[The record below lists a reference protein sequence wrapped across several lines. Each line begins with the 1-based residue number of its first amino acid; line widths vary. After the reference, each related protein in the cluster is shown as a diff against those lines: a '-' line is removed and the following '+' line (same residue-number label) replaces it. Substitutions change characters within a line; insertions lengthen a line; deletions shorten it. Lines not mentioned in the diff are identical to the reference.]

1 MKSTTGTRNLPE
13 NKWLIDDVF
22 HELRS
27 ILSGILSS
35 VELIEMYGA
44 RPDPGEKINRQAGF
58 IKLQVIELEFQLQN
72 VKIIQ
77 HLLNNTLRP
86 HLAPVNIIHTLEA
99 FSQDERYGF
108 LFGQGVS
115 FQINTDNEMA
125 EVDELL
131 LKQLV
136 LNMAYRMMRN
146 AMTNDQSSLTFIFE
160 DDRLL
165 VSAKYT
171 ANGTISSTIKS
182 FSPGDQPHTGAF
194 MDQRICQLIALIAEM
209 HGGNFEIEVED
220 GRNVEMLAKI
230 PYESR

>member
-1 MKSTTGTRNLPE
+1 MKSSTGTRNLPE

-35 VELIEMYGA
+35 VELIELYGA
-44 RPDPGEKINRQAGF
+44 KPDAKEKINRQAGF

-86 HLAPVNIIHTLEA
+86 HLTPVNIIHTLDA
-99 FSQDERYGF
+99 FVQDERYAF

-115 FQINTDNEMA
+115 FQVNTENEMA
-125 EVDELL
+125 DVDELL
-131 LKQLV
+131 LKQMI
-136 LNMAYRMMRN
+136 LNMAYRMMKN
-146 AMTNDQSSLTFIFE
+146 AMMNDQPSLSFTFEE
-160 DDRLL
+160 DQLI
-165 VSAKYT
+165 VSAKYI
-171 ANGTISSTIKS
+171 ANGTVSSTLKTFTQES
-182 FSPGDQPHTGAF
+182 LQHTGAF

-209 HGGNFEIEVED
+209 HGGSFEIEVED
-220 GRNVEMLAKI
+220 GKHVEMLAKI
-230 PYESR
+230 PYESH

>member
-1 MKSTTGTRNLPE
+1 MKSSTGTRNLPE

-44 RPDPGEKINRQAGF
+44 RPDSGEKINRQAGF

-77 HLLNNTLRP
+77 HILNNTLRP
-86 HLAPVNIIHTLEA
+86 HLAPVSLIHTLEA
-99 FSQDERYGF
+99 FLQDERYGF
-108 LFGQGVS
+108 LFGENVS
-115 FQINTDNEMA
+115 FQINTENEMA

-131 LKQLV
+131 LKQMV
-136 LNMAYRMMRN
+136 LNMAYRMLRN
-146 AMTNDQSSLTFIFE
+146 AMTNGQSSLNFIFE
-160 DDRLL
+160 DDRLI

-171 ANGTISSTIKS
+171 ANGTVSSTLKS
-182 FSPGDQPHTGAF
+182 FSSVDQPHTGAF

-209 HGGNFEIEVED
+209 HGGSFEIEVED

>member
-1 MKSTTGTRNLPE
+1 MKSSTGTRNLPE

-27 ILSGILSS
+27 ILAGILSS

-44 RPDPGEKINRQAGF
+44 KPDSAEKINRQAGF

-72 VKIIQ
+72 VKIVQ
-77 HLLNNTLRP
+77 HILNNTLRP
-86 HLAPVNIIHTLEA
+86 HLAPVNLIHTLET
-99 FSQDERYGF
+99 FLQDERYTF

-115 FQINTDNEMA
+115 FETNTDNEVA

-146 AMTNDQSSLTFIFE
+146 AMMNDQPVLRFIFE
-160 DDRLL
+160 EDQLIISGR
-165 VSAKYT
+165 YT
-171 ANGTISSTIKS
+171 ANGTVSSTLKT
-182 FSPGDQPHTGAF
+182 FSPENLLHAGAF

-209 HGGNFEIEVED
+209 HGGSFGIEVED
-220 GRNVEMLAKI
+220 ERNVEMLVKI
-230 PYESR
+230 PYQAD